1 MEDGKLQEK
10 LVRMSQKM
18 VDEHKKY
25 IGIDG
30 GKSIFD
36 KRIESF
42 MYLPPI
48 DVSDLKP
55 GENYPFR

>member
-1 MEDGKLQEK
+1 
-10 LVRMSQKM
+10 M

-48 DVSDLKP
+48 DVSDLNRVK
-55 GENYPFR
+55 NYPFR